1 MLDMPLQRQS
11 LGQGDGMQ
19 PSDEQLVRACQRGD
33 EEAWEQLIAR
43 YRRLVYTIPRRAGL
57 DDDLAAEVFQ
67 RVFITL
73 LESIDRIE
81 QPARIS
87 TWLVTTARRETW
99 RTGRRERVTTVSL
112 DVEDDD
118 EQSDIPDH
126 LPLPDEI
133 LLQLEEAHAIRT
145 AIASLGERCRKLL
158 TLLFFA
164 PETPAYAE
172 IAVDLGIKEGSIGP
186 TRARCLQKL
195 LNVLDELGWE

>member
-1 MLDMPLQRQS
+1 
-11 LGQGDGMQ
+11 MQ

-33 EEAWEQLIAR
+33 EDAWDQLVAR

-57 DDDLAAEVFQ
+57 DDDLVAEVCQ

-112 DVEDDD
+112 DVETED
-118 EQSDIPDH
+118 ELSDIPDT

-133 LLQLEEAHAIRT
+133 LLRLEEAQIIRT
-145 AIASLGERCRKLL
+145 AIDSLNDRCRTLL
-158 TLLFFA
+158 TLLFYD
-164 PETPAYAE
+164 PDSPAYAD
-172 IAVDLGIKEGSIGP
+172 IAVTLGIKEGSIGP

-195 LNVLDELGWE
+195 LSVLDEMGWE

>member
-1 MLDMPLQRQS
+1 
-11 LGQGDGMQ
+11 MQ
-19 PSDEQLVRACQRGD
+19 PSDEQLVQACQRGD
-33 EEAWEQLIAR
+33 EEAWEKLIAR

-99 RTGRRERVTTVSL
+99 RTGKRERVTTISL
-112 DVEDDD
+112 DVDD
-118 EQSDIPDH
+118 EDEQNDIPDNAP
-126 LPLPDEI
+126 PLDEM
-133 LLQLEEAHAIRT
+133 LLRIEEEQTVRIAIT
-145 AIASLGERCRKLL
+145 WLSERCQTLL
-158 TLLFFA
+158 TLLFYD
-164 PETPAYAE
+164 PASPPYAE
-172 IAVDLGIKEGSIGP
+172 IAVALGIKEGSIGP

>member
-1 MLDMPLQRQS
+1 
-11 LGQGDGMQ
+11 MQ

-33 EEAWEQLIAR
+33 EDAWEQLITR

-99 RTGRRERVTTVSL
+99 RTGKELTRLSCARRGISASDAEIRWSETANAKNALTDNSFHVSL
-112 DVEDDD
+112 ATMYFGAAA
-118 EQSDIPDH
+118 
-126 LPLPDEI
+126 
-133 LLQLEEAHAIRT
+133 AHY
-145 AIASLGERCRKLL
+145 CRAQYLHSSH
-158 TLLFFA
+158 A
-164 PETPAYAE
+164 
-172 IAVDLGIKEGSIGP
+172 DGGS
-186 TRARCLQKL
+186 
-195 LNVLDELGWE
+195 

>member
-1 MLDMPLQRQS
+1 
-11 LGQGDGMQ
+11 MQ

-33 EEAWEQLIAR
+33 EDAWEQLIAR

-57 DDDLAAEVFQ
+57 DHDLAAEVFQ

-99 RTGRRERVTTVSL
+99 RTGRRERTATVISL
-112 DVEDDD
+112 DVDDDD
-118 EQSDIPDH
+118 EQHDIADDAP
-126 LPLPDEI
+126 PPDEM
-133 LLQLEEAHAIRT
+133 LLRIEEAETIRAAIN
-145 AIASLGERCRKLL
+145 SLSERCRVLL
-158 TLLFFA
+158 TLLFFH
-164 PETPAYAE
+164 PDSPPYVE
-172 IAVDLGIKEGSIGP
+172 IAITLGIKEGSIGP

-195 LNVLDELGWE
+195 LSVLDTMGWE